1 MSLPPSRTRSLFPP
15 ISRPVTPFYASATGD
30 QITGY
35 TRCGDSA
42 LWAGHYLAAEAYR
55 YGVTTAPDARNNA
68 RKAVAAIKGLID
80 VTGTNLLVRCRIAI
94 GSPFSAGIHG
104 EEAAN
109 GVYTNSAAGWTW
121 IGNTSRDQ
129 YCGVI
134 FGLGIAYD
142 PTSALGKTYPPRH
155 RRRSR
160 QGVAG

>member
-1 MSLPPSRTRSLFPP
+1 MRRL
-15 ISRPVTPFYASATGD
+15 
-30 QITGY
+30 GY
-35 TRCGDSA
+35 LDP
-42 LWAGHYLAAEAYR
+42 AEAYR
-55 YGVTTAPDARNNA
+55 YRVTSSPDALNNA
-68 RKAVAAIKGLID
+68 LKSVDAIKGLID
-80 VTGTNLLVRCRIAI
+80 VTGTNLLARCRIAI

-129 YCGVI
+129 YYGVI
-134 FGLGIAYD
+134 FGLGIDRD

-160 QGVAG
+160 QGEIGRAHV